1 MLSLQDC
8 VALCGLTE
16 AEVRAIAQ
24 HANLPEVVAA
34 ELGNYLA
41 HTASGER
48 TIKAMIKDDL
58 AVAAAAGDA
67 RRALGLKLVLR
78 EFVLCHPA
86 CDERLRAKL
95 RLPERRL
102 T

>member
-24 HANLPEVVAA
+24 
-34 ELGNYLA
+34 LGNYLA

-67 RRALGLKLVLR
+67 RRALELKLVLR

>member
-24 HANLPEVVAA
+24 HANLPEIVAA

-41 HTASGER
+41 HTAGGER
-48 TIKAMIKDDL
+48 YIKAMIRDDI
-58 AVAAAAGDA
+58 AAAAAAGDP
-67 RRALGLKLVLR
+67 RRVLELKLVLR
-78 EFVLCHPA
+78 DFVGNHPA

-95 RLPERRL
+95 RLPERRS